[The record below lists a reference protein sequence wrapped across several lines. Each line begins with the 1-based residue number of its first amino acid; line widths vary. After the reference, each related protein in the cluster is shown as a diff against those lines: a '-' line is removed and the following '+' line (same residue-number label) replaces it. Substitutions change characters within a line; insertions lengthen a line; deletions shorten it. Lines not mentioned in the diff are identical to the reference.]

1 MGEMLPFH
9 FGKQTRSRF
18 IQTLQQINANLMLHP
33 ALKGVKI
40 TLATINRQ
48 TKRLDVP
55 NRPQQ
60 QHSIGSEEKYDL
72 TFVLKRACLV
82 SMPFDLITSLS

>member
-1 MGEMLPFH
+1 MDQESARKLNTSISEVTLGEMLPFH

-18 IQTLQQINANLMLHP
+18 MQTLQQINANLMLHP

-72 TFVLKRACLV
+72 TVC
-82 SMPFDLITSLS
+82 